1 MLRIHKNDNPIV
13 VAENFCRVY
22 GLKND
27 DIVERL
33 ASTIQN
39 FMSIY
44 LANNENLDL
53 QNNMENDIFE
63 NIETGV
69 LNHLQTNNNNTNINL
84 SKELAASKASIVS
97 SNN

>member
-1 MLRIHKNDNPIV
+1 MLKVNKNDNPLT

-33 ASTIQN
+33 AITIQN
-39 FMSIY
+39 FMNIY
-44 LANNENLDL
+44 LANNENLDI

-63 NIETGV
+63 NIDTNV
-69 LNHLQTNNNNTNINL
+69 LNQLQTNNNNTNVNI
-84 SKELAASKASIVS
+84 SKEFAASKASII